1 MTAIKKHISN
11 FWEIS
16 KKTIVAWNKA
26 DPFRQGAIIS
36 YYAIF
41 SIPALL
47 VIIITAAGY
56 FFGKEA
62 VSGEISNQVTAAMGA
77 DTAKQLEEIV
87 ANASE
92 SKNSVLAA
100 IIGVIT
106 LLVGATGVFVQLQ
119 KSLDLIWEVEVKAEK
134 AWLKSLKDRV
144 FSFGLIMSIGFLLLI
159 SLLISAGLSAFSE
172 WIKASMPDFMMVVF
186 RLISF
191 VVNFAVI
198 TVLFALMFRILPDA
212 KVRWKDV
219 WLGAMITALLFI
231 AGKFA
236 LGLYFGKANPGS
248 AYGAAGSIVLL
259 MLWVN
264 YSSMIVFLGAEYT
277 KQFALHFGRDIEP
290 AKDAVRIEGSEKER
304 EVKNKQKATNRV
316 IGKRNWSGA

>member
-16 KKTIVAWNKA
+16 KKTVVAWNKA

-47 VIIITAAGY
+47 VIIISAAGY

-77 DTAKQLEEIV
+77 DTAKQIEEMV
-87 ANASE
+87 ANSSE
-92 SKNSVLAA
+92 NKNSVLAA

-119 KSLDLIWEVEVKAEK
+119 KSLDLIWEVEVKAKK
-134 AWLKSLKDRV
+134 AWLKSLKDRL
-144 FSFGLIMSIGFLLLI
+144 FSFGLILSIGFLLLI
-159 SLLISAGLSAFSE
+159 SLLISAGLAAFSG
-172 WIKASMPDFMMVVF
+172 WIKASLPDFMMAVF
-186 RLISF
+186 FVISF
-191 VVNFAVI
+191 AVNFAVL

-212 KVRWKDV
+212 RVRWKDV

-248 AYGAAGSIVLL
+248 AYGAAGSIILL

-264 YSSMIVFLGAEYT
+264 YSSMILFLGAEYT
-277 KQFALHFGRDIEP
+277 KQFALHFGHEIEP